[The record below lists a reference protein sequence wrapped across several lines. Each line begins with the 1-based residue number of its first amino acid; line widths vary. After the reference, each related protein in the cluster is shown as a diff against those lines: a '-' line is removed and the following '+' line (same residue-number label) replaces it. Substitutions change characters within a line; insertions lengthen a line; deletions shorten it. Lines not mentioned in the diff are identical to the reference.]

1 MKTRG
6 FTLIEVL
13 VSLAIFALAAVGLGS
28 AYSNVLLGRMALR
41 QNSTELED
49 MARARAA
56 LMESANFEDAEGGGD
71 IHLPGNR
78 TARWKSKIE
87 PTSVSDLFSVVLT
100 VEIQAEENGEY
111 SPEKT
116 EARLLLRPTWSVPA
130 DRTKIRDEAKQKL
143 ERERGYTELKGNS
156 SFVSSPTSPRGVGA
170 TGGGGKGNTPP
181 GKGTN
186 NGKGSNNGK
195 GTNNASG
202 KGNNNGGG
210 KNGGATPPPAP
221 KGAGAAPKSVQ

>member
-71 IHLPGNR
+71 VHLPGNR

-116 EARLLLRPTWSVPA
+116 EARLLLRPTWSVPS

-156 SFVSSPTSPRGVGA
+156 SFVSTPTSPRGVGA
-170 TGGGGKGNTPP
+170 TAGGKGNTPP

-186 NGKGSNNGK
+186 NG
-195 GTNNASG
+195 SG
-202 KGNNNGGG
+202 KGNSNGGS

-221 KGAGAAPKSVQ
+221 KGGGAAPKSVQ

>member
-28 AYSNVLLGRMALR
+28 AYSNVLLGRMALK
-41 QNSTELED
+41 QTSTELED

-87 PTSVSDLFSVVLT
+87 PTSVSDLFSVVLS

-143 ERERGYTELKGNS
+143 ERERGYTESNGNS
-156 SFVSSPTSPRGVGA
+156 SFVSKATSPKGTTTA
-170 TGGGGKGNTPP
+170 AGGKGNTPP

-186 NGKGSNNGK
+186 NGKGNNNGK
-195 GTNNASG
+195 GTNNGSG
-202 KGNNNGGG
+202 KGNSNTGG

>member
-71 IHLPGNR
+71 VHLPGNR

-87 PTSVSDLFSVVLT
+87 PTSVSDLFSVVLS

-156 SFVSSPTSPRGVGA
+156 SFVSTPTSPRGVGA
-170 TGGGGKGNTPP
+170 TAGGKGNTPP
-181 GKGTN
+181 SK
-186 NGKGSNNGK
+186 
-195 GTNNASG
+195 G
-202 KGNNNGGG
+202 KGNSNGGS

-221 KGAGAAPKSVQ
+221 KSGGAAPKSVQ